1 MSALAVESVTAWEA
15 LDSRGTPTVACEV
28 ALVAGGRGA
37 VVVPS
42 GASTG
47 VYEAHELR
55 DGGERYAGRG
65 VGRVVQH
72 IEGELAASVR
82 GLPAD
87 EQRVID
93 DVLRDTDGT
102 VGMERLGA
110 NAVLAVSLACA
121 VAAANGRRE
130 PLYRSVAG
138 AGPPLL
144 PLPMVNILSGGAH
157 AGWAI
162 DVQDLLAVPVGAECF
177 AQALEWV
184 WRVRR
189 ATAEIL
195 TEQGFPAALVAD
207 EGGFGP
213 ILPSNRAA
221 LEILTRAIERAG
233 LAAGDDVAVAI
244 DVASSQLL
252 SENGYRLASESRTV
266 AADELIAE
274 VAAWAASFPVVS
286 VEDPLGEDDWDGWAR
301 ASIKLG
307 GLQLLGDDLFATD
320 LERVRRGIGQGVASG
335 VLIKPNQT
343 GTVSSALDVV
353 EEARRS
359 GYATVLSA
367 RSGDTEDSWLADLA
381 VAWRTGQIKVGSTTR
396 SERTAKWNRL
406 LRIEAELGASAE
418 FAGRA
423 ALVRRPG

>member
-28 ALVAGGRGA
+28 VLVAGGRGA

-65 VGRVVQH
+65 VGRAVQH

-233 LAAGDDVAVAI
+233 LAAGDDVAIAI

-353 EEARRS
+353 EEARCS

-423 ALVRRPG
+423 ALVPRPG